1 MICSSQLA
9 GGVMIRRLFPP
20 IFGLPIVLYN
30 IVQARACHNLY
41 TQEIGIALLCL
52 LTIIVMGNF
61 ILWDAK
67 TLGFI
72 DYPALHH
79 PLIGLGNRLLF
90 NANLSIKI
98 ALNQQLGSFLAVL
111 FLDLYRFKTINDTLG
126 HRVGDDLLKA
136 FAQRLVEEL
145 SPLGWGRIY
154 NPVHQAEWA

>member
-1 MICSSQLA
+1 MICSSEWA
-9 GGVMIRRLFPP
+9 DGVMIRRLFPT
-20 IFGLPIVLYN
+20 IVGLPIILCG
-30 IVQARACHNLY
+30 IVQAGACHNLY

-52 LTIIVMGNF
+52 LTIIVMDNF

-90 NANLSIKI
+90 NTKLSLEI
-98 ALNQQLGSFLAVL
+98 AINQQLGSFLAVL
-111 FLDLYRFKTINDTLG
+111 FLDLDRFKTINDTLG

-136 FAQRLVEEL
+136 VAQRLVEEL
-145 SPLGWGRIY
+145 GPLGWRRIY
-154 NPVHQAEWA
+154 NRVQQAEWA